1 MINAKIIADSK
12 FGDVRLTTVELVYPR
27 IIHGELMTHRLFS
40 RNASSSR
47 AVPVKRRVEDIKDNG
62 YKPAIWRLNQKGM
75 QPKGEPATGL
85 KAKTAN
91 FIWEMH
97 RIVSTSSMMALANL
111 GIAKELGN
119 RLGEAHELIK
129 VVVTATEWDNFFE
142 LRNHPDAQLEI
153 QTLARE
159 IKHAMDTS
167 ATVIKREGEWHLPY
181 ITAEEEITVDN
192 KVLLAKMSAA
202 RCARVSYNLHDGA
215 KPNVEK
221 DLQLF
226 SQLIES
232 KPMHASPV
240 EHQAVFY
247 RDLMN
252 NGWREG
258 VSHVDRNGN
267 IWSGNFKGCIQFRKI
282 IEQRGVEN
290 VA

>member
-12 FGDVRLTTVELVYPR
+12 FGNVRVTTLELVYPR
-27 IIHGELMTHRLFS
+27 IIHGEVMTHRQFS

-47 AVPVKRRVEDIKDNG
+47 AIPVKRRVEDIKDNG
-62 YKPAIWRLNQKGM
+62 YKPSIWRLNQKGM
-75 QPKGEPATGL
+75 QPKGEPATGF
-85 KAKTAN
+85 KAKMSD
-91 FIWEMH
+91 FIWSMH
-97 RIVSTSSMMALANL
+97 RVASTSSMMALSNL

-159 IKHAMDTS
+159 IKYAMDNS
-167 ATVIKREGEWHLPY
+167 VTVVKKNGEWHLPY
-181 ITAEEEITVDN
+181 ITQEEDIAIDN

-247 RDLMN
+247 EDLMN